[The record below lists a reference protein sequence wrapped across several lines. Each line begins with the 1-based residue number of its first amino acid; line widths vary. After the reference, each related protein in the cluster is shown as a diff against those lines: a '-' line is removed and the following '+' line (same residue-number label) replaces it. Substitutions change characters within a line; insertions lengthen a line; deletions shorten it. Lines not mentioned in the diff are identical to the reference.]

1 MATLN
6 TLNPRKRGAP
16 APSSAASPPQQRFS
30 NPSIHN
36 RKRLKIQNARSIA
49 VQSTEATLKG
59 GHLDINSFVKS
70 REFEIRALEDAI
82 SNSR

>member
-1 MATLN
+1 MAATP
-6 TLNPRKRGAP
+6 NPRKRGAP
-16 APSSAASPPQQRFS
+16 GLSSTTSSPQQRFN
-30 NPSIHN
+30 NPPIHD

-49 VQSTEATLKG
+49 VQSTEAALKG

-82 SNSR
+82 SNSK